1 MIAAAR
7 KPQAIPLLSV
17 RAAWRRAGLFAA
29 QLLAA
34 AGLSWLLVTTLLE
47 VAAIAARMQ

>member
-1 MIAAAR
+1 MIVAAR

-17 RAAWRRAGLFAA
+17 RAAKRRAALFAA
-29 QLLAA
+29 QLLAG

-47 VAAIAARMQ
+47 VTAIAARMQ

>member
-1 MIAAAR
+1 MIPAAR

-17 RAAWRRAGLFAA
+17 RAAWRRAGLFAGA
-29 QLLAA
+29 LLAA

>member
-1 MIAAAR
+1 MITAAR
-7 KPQAIPLLSV
+7 KPQAVPLLSV
-17 RAAWRRAGLFAA
+17 RAAKRRAGLFAA
-29 QLLAA
+29 QLLTA